1 MLRSLLKPMSLGGAK
16 LEIIAQ
22 NITMSGK
29 HGTISMPIPSF
40 LELMFLPNDFIVIKT
55 LKALTVKSER
65 ALAGSF
71 KANLMLNIKGV
82 NELHS
87 KIVIFTGTG
96 SSVKEGMVGQDGVDH
111 AGLHMRLGKSHIV
124 ERVIPAGLICKVESS
139 DIRETRLRVSGTDLS
154 LVGRFASQ
162 LCVKNAYKGGI
173 HVWVEGKEIPIKEGK
188 SG

>member
-1 MLRSLLKPMSLGGAK
+1 MLRSLLKPISLGGAK
-16 LEIIAQ
+16 LEILGQ
-22 NITMSGK
+22 NVTISGK
-29 HGTISMPIPSF
+29 YGTIEILMPSF
-40 LELMFLPNDFIVIKT
+40 LELALLPNAFVSIKN
-55 LKALTVKSER
+55 LKALTIKSER

-71 KANLMLNIKGV
+71 KANLMLSIKGV

-96 SSVKEGMVGQDGVDH
+96 SSVKEGIVDQDGIQH
-111 AGLHMRLGKSHIV
+111 PGLHMRLGKSHIV
-124 ERVIPAGLICKVESS
+124 ERVIPAGLTCKVESS
-139 DIRETRLRVSGTDLS
+139 DIRETRLRVSGISLP